1 MSLRPSSAPY
11 GQAPLSAE
19 MVANFATSQRLA
31 GPRTH
36 RDPRLALPVSN
47 ETSVELDDQH
57 ADSWAPPQQQ
67 QQQHQQQQQRA
78 SASWMAEQQ
87 QEENR
92 SYDDYEH
99 AHESHPQHDHDDEA
113 DEHSYDAHAHSHA
126 EQHEATG
133 DEEGTEG
140 DEQRD
145 RVDYDDQ
152 QHPHQDDSASG
163 APITE
168 ADADVDEDDNDD
180 SGAPRRTERV
190 QVAVRCRPLLQSEQL
205 YAGGLPSGSRGL
217 GANAPAGAGRV
228 CVHVQGKQVLLARS
242 RLFEFDHAFGPD
254 ASQQLV
260 YDSCARGLVR
270 AAFRGYNCTVMAYGQ
285 TGSGKTYSMGSSSN
299 SGVSEDAL
307 GIIPRVVR
315 DLYAQVEIAA
325 GRGVRVETRV
335 SYLEIY
341 NEELRDL
348 LHPSAAAGAGA
359 GAAGS
364 LASTGSGGGGAAGF
378 GRGFAPS
385 QPSSGITIREDVAG
399 GVVLTGVREERVE
412 SFADIARALHRGGV
426 GRTTGSTLMNQ
437 HSSRSHSIFTINIVQ
452 TRLADAAQA
461 SSGRAALARKSEVT
475 KSKFHLVDCTL
486 RSPVR

>member
-1 MSLRPSSAPY
+1 
-11 GQAPLSAE
+11 
-19 MVANFATSQRLA
+19 
-31 GPRTH
+31 
-36 RDPRLALPVSN
+36 
-47 ETSVELDDQH
+47 
-57 ADSWAPPQQQ
+57 
-67 QQQHQQQQQRA
+67 
-78 SASWMAEQQ
+78 
-87 QEENR
+87 
-92 SYDDYEH
+92 
-99 AHESHPQHDHDDEA
+99 
-113 DEHSYDAHAHSHA
+113 
-126 EQHEATG
+126 
-133 DEEGTEG
+133 
-140 DEQRD
+140 
-145 RVDYDDQ
+145 
-152 QHPHQDDSASG
+152 
-163 APITE
+163 
-168 ADADVDEDDNDD
+168 
-180 SGAPRRTERV
+180 
-190 QVAVRCRPLLQSEQL
+190 
-205 YAGGLPSGSRGL
+205 
-217 GANAPAGAGRV
+217 
-228 CVHVQGKQVLLARS
+228 VHVQGKQVLLARS

-299 SGVSEDAL
+299 SGVSENAL
-307 GIIPRVVR
+307 GIIPRVVH

-359 GAAGS
+359 GAGS
-364 LASTGSGGGGAAGF
+364 LASTGSGGGAAGF

-475 KSKFHLVDCTL
+475 KSKFHLVDRTL
-486 RSPVR
+486 LSPAAEGAGPRALRCPCVLFSLSFSLSLSLLPLSHDFFCRSCVPCPCCLSQWPAASAPRRPAQLACASKNPSTSTAVCSR